1 MRPRSI
7 EPSRSSCKPC
17 SGSTARGSSSSSTRR
32 RARALVSADPGGRF
46 GAAAALVVPVG
57 SHGRPRA
64 PAVALLSDGPREFTP
79 ADIDLADTLA
89 NQAATALAVL
99 RMRERLSRRADRQ
112 AALARAAG
120 ALNARLELR
129 AVLDTLC
136 READQA
142 LGADVSGVYL
152 GNAEGGVARGRPRR
166 PGRLRLVGLHDP
178 RRRGRRAGRCLPAG
192 EPVVTNGYRQRG
204 ADPGHRCACGAWRR
218 SRADALGR
226 RAEGRAVGRLLHD
239 AAR

>member
-7 EPSRSSCKPC
+7 EPWRSSCKPY
-17 SGSTARGSSSSSTRR
+17 SVSTARRCSSSSTPR
-32 RARALVSADPGGRF
+32 RARAPSQPTRAGGRRRGGADRPGGC
-46 GAAAALVVPVG
+46 
-57 SHGRPRA
+57 HGHRAHRRRA
-64 PAVALLSDGPREFTP
+64 PQRQPREFTP

-89 NQAATALAVL
+89 SQAATALAVL
-99 RMRERLSRRADRQ
+99 RMRERLSPRADRQ

-152 GNAEGGVARGRPRR
+152 GNAEVGGRGPAARRA
-166 PGRLRLVGLHDP
+166 GRLRLVGPHDP
-178 RRRGRRAGRCLPAG
+178 RRRGRGRARACGRRAGGHEQLP
-192 EPVVTNGYRQRG
+192 QRG
-204 ADPGHRCACGAWRR
+204 PHPEHRC
-218 SRADALGR
+218 DAGRGLGGGS
-226 RAEGRAVGRLLHD
+226 AEGRAS
-239 AAR
+239 